1 MSNISV
7 KKTMNYMGLLFIF
20 CLGLVGALLT
30 VYGISF
36 LSKTTNMFLLEY
48 QGFNFIGNS
57 VRIIDPSFMGFIS
70 VFSILIGC
78 FFMFCMGKFIDEAW
92 KQHLKKYIKAM
103 PIAMALFAIFVVDF
117 SNKEETLMDA
127 SQRFYSKISE
137 KYEDKSVFT
146 NSTPAK
152 DFQLAMETKNNEVL
166 KDYINNPNKI
176 KGLDEADMFNK
187 LLTVQNISN
196 KSVRDEFTVIY
207 ADRYITQ
214 DEYTT
219 FKKNAMNSIMNN
231 LTTDVIVDS
240 THDKNLITNL

>member
-1 MSNISV
+1 
-7 KKTMNYMGLLFIF
+7 
-20 CLGLVGALLT
+20 
-30 VYGISF
+30 
-36 LSKTTNMFLLEY
+36 
-48 QGFNFIGNS
+48 
-57 VRIIDPSFMGFIS
+57 
-70 VFSILIGC
+70 
-78 FFMFCMGKFIDEAW
+78 
-92 KQHLKKYIKAM
+92 
-103 PIAMALFAIFVVDF
+103 
-117 SNKEETLMDA
+117 MDA

-196 KSVRDEFTVIY
+196 KSVRDEFTAIY